1 MVSNVLV
8 MILLVIGLLMLLWG
22 FRYRQILLPAIS
34 FGIGFTAA
42 AGLAAL
48 LSPEG
53 FSASPAVWIIAIA
66 TGVIYALIAVKF
78 KTVGLILLAGAL
90 GYGLVV
96 YLLLAVDINDGTII
110 AFMGL
115 LGAVLF
121 VLYAI
126 FYRKQDWMLAVL
138 TALTGAFSTLVGVLL
153 IFQQLSMDEITS
165 GGGPNMVMEN
175 PLLWLTLWLILAIVG
190 FVAQSRTP
198 LLSPGQPA
206 RI

>member
-8 MILLVIGLLMLLWG
+8 MIMLVFGLLLLLWG
-22 FRYRQILLPAIS
+22 FRYRQILMPVIS

-48 LSPEG
+48 LLPEG
-53 FSASPAVWIIAIA
+53 FSLSPVAWLIALA
-66 TGVIYALIAVKF
+66 TGVIYALMAVRF

-96 YLLLAVDINDGTII
+96 YLLLAVDIDDGTII

-126 FYRKQDWMLAVL
+126 FRRNQDWMLVGL
-138 TALTGAFSTLVGVLL
+138 TAMAGAASLIVGVLL
-153 IFQQLSMDEITS
+153 IFDQLSLDEIAS
-165 GGGPNMVMEN
+165 GAGLNTLLEN
-175 PLLWLTLWLILAIVG
+175 PLLWLTLGLILAIVG
-190 FVAQSRTP
+190 FVAQYRTP
-198 LLSPGQPA
+198 LLSPSQTA
-206 RI
+206 QI

>member
-8 MILLVIGLLMLLWG
+8 MTMLVFGLLLLLWG
-22 FRYRQILLPAIS
+22 FRYRQILLPVIS
-34 FGIGFTAA
+34 FCIGFTAA

-53 FSASPAVWIIAIA
+53 FATSPVAWLIALT
-66 TGVIYALIAVKF
+66 TGVIYALMAVRF

-96 YLLLAVDINDGTII
+96 YLLLAVDIDDGTII

-115 LGAVLF
+115 FGAVLF

-126 FYRKQDWMLAVL
+126 FRRNQDWMLVGL
-138 TALTGAFSTLVGVLL
+138 TALAGAFSLLVGVLL
-153 IFQQLSMDEITS
+153 IFNQLSVDEITS
-165 GGGPNMVMEN
+165 VSGPNTLMEN

-198 LLSPGQPA
+198 LLSPGQTA

>member
-8 MILLVIGLLMLLWG
+8 LILLVFGLFLLLWG
-22 FRYRQILLPAIS
+22 FRYRQLLLPFIS

-53 FSASPAVWIIAIA
+53 FSTSPVAWLIAIV
-66 TGVIYALIAVKF
+66 TGVIYALMAVKF

-96 YLLLAVDINDGTII
+96 YLLLAVDIDDGTII

-126 FYRKQDWMLAVL
+126 FYRKQDWMLVGL
-138 TALTGAFSTLVGVLL
+138 TALAGAFSLLVGVLV
-153 IFQQLSMDEITS
+153 IFNQISVDGITT
-165 GGGPNMVMEN
+165 GAGPNTLMDN
-175 PLLWLTLWLILAIVG
+175 PLLWLTLWLILAFVG

-198 LLSPGQPA
+198 LLSPGQTA
-206 RI
+206 QV

>member
-1 MVSNVLV
+1 MVSNVLA
-8 MILLVIGLLMLLWG
+8 MIMLVFGLLLLLWG
-22 FRYRQILLPAIS
+22 FRYRQILLPVIC

-53 FSASPAVWIIAIA
+53 FSTSPVAWLIALA
-66 TGVIYALIAVKF
+66 TGVIYALMAVRF

-96 YLLLAVDINDGTII
+96 YLLLAVDIDDGTII

-121 VLYAI
+121 VLYAVI
-126 FYRKQDWMLAVL
+126 RRNQDWMLVGL
-138 TALTGAFSTLVGVLL
+138 TTLAGAFSLLVGVLL
-153 IFQQLSMDEITS
+153 SFNQLSVDEITA
-165 GGGPNMVMEN
+165 GAGPNTLMEN

-198 LLSPGQPA
+198 LLSPGQTA